1 MGKFIIV
8 GLAAIFL
15 ALGIGLHLVAEG
27 IAGAMDD
34 SANRIAA
41 AR

>member
-1 MGKFIIV
+1 MII

-15 ALGIGLHLVAEG
+15 ALGIGMHLVAEQ

-41 AR
+41 ARVN